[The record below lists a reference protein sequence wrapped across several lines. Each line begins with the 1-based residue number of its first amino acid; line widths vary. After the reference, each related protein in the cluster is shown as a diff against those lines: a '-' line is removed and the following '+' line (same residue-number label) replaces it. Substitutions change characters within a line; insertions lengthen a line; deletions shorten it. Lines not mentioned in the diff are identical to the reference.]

1 MRRQDFMTIHF
12 ENGMHRSVKRDKT
25 VDINPVRQ
33 GLIHQ
38 MNVSGG
44 HAAIDFARP

>member
-1 MRRQDFMTIHF
+1 MRRQDFITVYF
-12 ENGMHRSVKRDKT
+12 TNGMHRTVKREQH

-38 MNVSGG
+38 MNVSG
-44 HAAIDFARP
+44 HCHVDFHQG